1 MKIHC
6 IQHVPFEG
14 PGCIAVWARKHNAE
28 ISFTRVFEPH
38 RMPDP
43 ASFDLLLLM
52 GGPMSVT
59 EEDLYPWLA
68 DEKKLVRQSMAAGKK
83 ILGICLGAQM
93 IASALGQEIYKN
105 PEKEIGWYPVTFTP
119 EARKSGLFEGFPEQ
133 AVVFHWHGETFGLPE
148 QAIHLGSSLA
158 CRHQGF
164 LINEQ
169 VVGLQFHLE
178 ETIDSLQDISES
190 CRAELVPGPFVQ
202 DEKYFRSQNQLAEEA
217 NQLLY
222 SLLDRFKAS

>member
-14 PGCIAVWARKHNAE
+14 PGGITNWARLHKAE
-28 ISFTRVFEPH
+28 IAFTRVFEPH

-43 ASFDLLLLM
+43 AAFDLLLIM
-52 GGPMSVT
+52 GGPMSVM

-68 DEKKLVRQSMAAGKK
+68 EEKQLVRNSMAAGKK

-93 IASALGQEIYKN
+93 IASALGMKIYKI

-119 EARKSGLFEGFPEQ
+119 EARNTKLFGEFPET
-133 AVVFHWHGETFGLPE
+133 ATVFHWHGETFDLPDK
-148 QAIHLGSSLA
+148 AILLGYSKA

-164 LINEQ
+164 VINDQ

-178 ETIDSLQDISES
+178 ETAGSLQDITES

-202 DEKYFRSQNQLAEEA
+202 DESFFRSQKHLADEA
-217 NQLLY
+217 NLLLY
-222 SLLDRFKAS
+222 MLLDGFNAS